1 MCASAFPSCPGVV
14 CHGSCHASEGFYSW
28 FLTHSGMSRKW
39 QHLEGSDVKA
49 HWQVLHVSTCQ
60 QVLACWS
67 MAVSRKEE
75 NPGEVWTL
83 LF

>member
-1 MCASAFPSCPGVV
+1 
-14 CHGSCHASEGFYSW
+14 
-28 FLTHSGMSRKW
+28 MSRKW
-39 QHLEGSDVKA
+39 QQLEGSDVKA

-67 MAVSRKEE
+67 MAVSKKEE